1 VGKLLAGA
9 ILVLLA
15 LLIGVPVLYA
25 LAGGVWATIVL
36 ALVVLGLLVKLT
48 QRPEAETRELTG
60 EK

>member
-15 LLIGVPVLYA
+15 LLIGVPVLHA

-36 ALVVLGLLVKLT
+36 ALVVLGLLVKQT